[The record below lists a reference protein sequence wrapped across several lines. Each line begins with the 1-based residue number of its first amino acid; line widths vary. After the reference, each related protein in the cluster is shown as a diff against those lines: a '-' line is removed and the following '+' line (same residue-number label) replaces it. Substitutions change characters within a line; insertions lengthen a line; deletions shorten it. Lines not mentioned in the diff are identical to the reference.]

1 LQKVL
6 ELELRKQAIE
16 EKWPK
21 QPPFGLRY
29 NPHMYQANY
38 FGQDF
43 DELLVRFSE
52 TEKEGDM
59 RRKAMRDTDKEIR
72 EFVPYKVAKRIET
85 FITFSV
91 KLSG

>member
-1 LQKVL
+1 
-6 ELELRKQAIE
+6 
-16 EKWPK
+16 
-21 QPPFGLRY
+21 
-29 NPHMYQANY
+29 MYQDNY
-38 FGQDF
+38 FGHDF

-59 RRKAMRDTDKEIR
+59 RRKSMRDKEKEVR
-72 EFVPYKVAKRIET
+72 DFVPYKVAKRIKS